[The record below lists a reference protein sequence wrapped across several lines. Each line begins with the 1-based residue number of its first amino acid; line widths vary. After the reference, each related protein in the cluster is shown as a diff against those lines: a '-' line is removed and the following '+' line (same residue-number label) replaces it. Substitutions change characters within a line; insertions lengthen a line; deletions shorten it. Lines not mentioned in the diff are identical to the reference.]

1 MKATRANAQV
11 AQEST
16 EKLRP
21 VSPFVQKERAPTI
34 EVIVKVSREDASRR
48 QILIVGTYVSPRLDD
63 HGMQH
68 GGDDILVMMDGTS
81 HRIDEEI
88 DISKKVRIHTV
99 NGRNGT
105 MPDEFLGV
113 QIIGFLET
121 IGKDFAV
128 NQDPLPFPEGITIL
142 GLINTIHEKENIVV
156 DERQQRLLSAL
167 AKSDIGKAR
176 LDIRKYFHPL
186 PPA

>member
-21 VSPFVQKERAPTI
+21 VSPLVQRELPPTI
-34 EVIVKVSREDASRR
+34 EVNVRVPKEGLINER
-48 QILIVGTYVSPRLDD
+48 ILIVGTYITPRIDD
-63 HGMQH
+63 QGGQH
-68 GGDDILVMMDGTS
+68 GGDDILVMVNSARG
-81 HRIDEEI
+81 RIDEEI
-88 DISKKVRIHTV
+88 EISGKVRIHTV

-105 MPDEFLGV
+105 MPDEFIGV
-113 QIIGFLET
+113 QIIGFLST
-121 IGKDFAV
+121 IGKGFAT
-128 NQDPLPFPEGITIL
+128 NNEQLPIPENIPIL
-142 GLINTIHEKENIVV
+142 ELIETIHEMENIVV

-167 AKSDIGKAR
+167 AQSDIGKAR
-176 LDIRKYFHPL
+176 LDIRKYFRPL